1 VEDAR
6 RSLPDGW
13 ARRWVGIEDAVVADP
28 AEHLGTQVFQ
38 IVTDRDRVIAGIED
52 EQRDVAVCGKE
63 TDESAHLVDAG
74 RRRVHKRRDAL
85 CIERCGPGVR
95 CPVELADPL
104 VGPSWTIGWPAECL
118 EVE

>member
-6 RSLPDGW
+6 RSLPDGG
-13 ARRWVGIEDAVVADP
+13 ARRWVGVEDPVVADP

-63 TDESAHLVDAG
+63 TGRGPAHLVDAG
-74 RRRVHKRRDAL
+74 RRR
-85 CIERCGPGVR
+85 GP
-95 CPVELADPL
+95 
-104 VGPSWTIGWPAECL
+104 
-118 EVE
+118 